1 MKGAH
6 PVDTS
11 EDILQKAR
19 LMLKEEIGRLQQE
32 LEVLKKREEQLD
44 KILGTP
50 GPAAGRKRISSA
62 IIEILEK
69 SPYPLST
76 REIVE
81 RFKST
86 GIPQRAKNPYN
97 SIQALLHHLKKS
109 NPPKVV
115 QDPITRKWSLS
126 PKAHQ
131 PQEN

>member
-1 MKGAH
+1 MH
-6 PVDTS
+6 TS

-19 LMLKEEIGRLQQE
+19 LMLREEIGRLQQE
-32 LEVLKKREEQLD
+32 LQALKKRQEQLD

-50 GPAAGRKRISSA
+50 GPVAGRQSISRA
-62 IIEILEK
+62 IMEILET

-81 RFKST
+81 KFQTT

-109 NPPKVV
+109 DPPRVV
-115 QDPITRKWSLS
+115 QDPVTRKWSPL
-126 PKAHQ
+126 PNAHP
-131 PQEN
+131 PQGD

>member
-1 MKGAH
+1 M
-6 PVDTS
+6 DTS

-19 LMLKEEIGRLQQE
+19 LMLKEEISCLQQE
-32 LEVLKKREEQLD
+32 LEILKKRQEQLD
-44 KILGTP
+44 KMLGTP
-50 GPAAGRKRISSA
+50 GPTAGRQSISSA
-62 IIEILEK
+62 IIEILER
-69 SPYPLST
+69 SPHPLST

-81 RFKST
+81 RFKNT

-97 SIQALLHHLKKS
+97 SVQALLHHLKKS

-115 QDPITRKWSLS
+115 QDPVTRKWSPA